1 MHRLG
6 YGVIGVGFFGEK
18 HIQVLSQ
25 LPNVKLIGASRRSL
39 KPLKELAK
47 KYNIPNVYTDYGRLL
62 ANKEIEAVSI
72 TTHID
77 NHLEPTLAALKA
89 GKHVF
94 LEKPMARN
102 ISECELIIRAAETA
116 DKTFMVGHI
125 CRFDPRYAIAKRN
138 IEEGRVGRIVSLY
151 ARRNIPAAVSESVL
165 TKIGPL
171 MGDGIH
177 DTDLMLW
184 YTKNKVRTVYART
197 LSVRHLPNPDLG
209 WAMLQFESGAVGI
222 IETVWYLPKKSPF
235 DIDSQMEIIGTKGA
249 IYIGGSDQGI
259 AINDETGWKL
269 PDTYYWPRVHDQIAG
284 VLKEE
289 LSYFINC
296 VLTGNKPKVITPK
309 ESKEAVKVMAAAEE
323 SARTGKIVAI
333 K

>member
-1 MHRLG
+1 MHELG

-18 HIQVLSQ
+18 HIQVLLQ
-25 LPNVKLIGASRRSL
+25 LPNVKLLGVCRRSL
-39 KPLKELAK
+39 KPLKEIAK
-47 KYNIPNVYTDYGRLL
+47 KYNIPNVYTDYEELL
-62 ANKEIEAVSI
+62 TNKEIEAVSI

-102 ISECELIIRAAETA
+102 VSECELIIKASGTTN
-116 DKTFMVGHI
+116 KTFMAGHI

-138 IEEGRVGRIVSLY
+138 IEEGRIGRIVSLY
-151 ARRNIPAAVSESVL
+151 ARRNIPSNVSESVL
-165 TKIGPL
+165 AKIGPL

-184 YTKNKVRTVYART
+184 YTKDKVRTVYAKT
-197 LSVRHLPNPDLG
+197 LSIRGLPNPDLG

-222 IETVWYLPKKSPF
+222 IETVWYLPQKSPF

-249 IYIGGSDQGI
+249 IYVGGSNQGV
-259 AINDETGWKL
+259 AINDEAGWKL
-269 PDTYYWPRVHDQIAG
+269 PDTHYWPRVHGQIAG

-289 LSYFINC
+289 LFYFVNC
-296 VLTGNKPKVITPK
+296 ILNKEKPRITTPE
-309 ESKEAVKVMAAAEE
+309 ESMEAVKVMAGAEE
-323 SARTGKIVAI
+323 SARTGKVVAI